1 MERIEKL
8 KSFIASD
15 PHDFFSRHAL
25 AMELIKVEDFE
36 GAIFQME
43 EIVKLDEKQ
52 VGTYYH
58 LGKTYEKLSFFEKA
72 IAVYEKGIQIATQLN
87 KQHELRELK
96 GALNLLND
104 ELL

>member
-25 AMELIKVEDFE
+25 AMELIKLEDFT

-43 EIVKLDEKQ
+43 EILKLDEKQ

-58 LGKTYEKLSFFEKA
+58 LGKTYEKLSSFEKA
-72 IAVYEKGIQIATQLN
+72 IAVYGKGIQIANQLN

>member
-8 KSFIASD
+8 RSFIASD

-25 AMELIKVEDFE
+25 AMELIKLGDFIM
-36 GAIFQME
+36 AIQEME
-43 EIVKLDEKQ
+43 AILEIDDKQ

-58 LGKTYEKLSFFEKA
+58 LGKTYEKVSSFDKA
-72 IAVYEKGIQIATQLN
+72 IAVYEKGIQIAIQLR
-87 KQHELRELK
+87 KHHELRELK

-104 ELL
+104 ELM

>member
-25 AMELIKVEDFE
+25 AMELIKLEDFT
-36 GAIFQME
+36 GAIDQME
-43 EIVKLDEKQ
+43 TVLQVDKQQ

-58 LGKTYEKLSFFEKA
+58 LGKTYEKISSFEKA
-72 IAVYEKGIQIATQLN
+72 IAIYEKGIQIAIQLN

-96 GALNLLND
+96 GALNLLKD

>member
-8 KSFIASD
+8 KLFIASD

-25 AMELIKVEDFE
+25 AMELIKLENFTA
-36 GAIFQME
+36 AIDQMK
-43 EIVKLDEKQ
+43 EILQLDLNQ

-58 LGKTYEKLSFFEKA
+58 LGKTYEKIADFDQA
-72 IAVYEKGIQIATQLN
+72 IAIYEKGIQIANQLN

-96 GALNLLND
+96 SALNLLND